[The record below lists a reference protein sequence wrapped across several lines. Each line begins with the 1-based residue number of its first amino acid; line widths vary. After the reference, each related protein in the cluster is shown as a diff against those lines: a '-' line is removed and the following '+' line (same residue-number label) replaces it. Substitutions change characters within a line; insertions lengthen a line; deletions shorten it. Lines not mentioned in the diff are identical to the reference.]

1 MSPKHAFIESL
12 HTETTGGGC
21 MIDFILLKNGQLLA
35 IDNDLAGLY
44 DSYDDFWDGRDGTWE
59 HVTYLNLREAEE

>member
-1 MSPKHAFIESL
+1 MV
-12 HTETTGGGC
+12 
-21 MIDFILLKNGQLLA
+21 DFILLKNGQLLA